1 MIQTPHSC
9 LKEVFMQRTCFRA
22 HTWILLAFLALGAGC
37 TKDDIPSSPSPPF
50 LFTSMIIGKTTTPAP
65 GTTLH
70 PGQTITVQCEVDYT
84 LAPVD
89 EATRARLGFGLL
101 SGVLSSKDSVTAD
114 TVLVGAPA
122 APPVLSTSAGT
133 IPQTMTFKVPTG
145 SKRIFVVAFIDTLPS
160 TGTVLR
166 IDSQS
171 WPVH

>member
-1 MIQTPHSC
+1 M
-9 LKEVFMQRTCFRA
+9 EVIMPRTFVRA
-22 HTWILLAFLALGAGC
+22 HAGILLALLALGVGC

-50 LFTSMIIGKTTTPAP
+50 LFTSMIIGKTTTPTP

-70 PGQTITVQCEVDYT
+70 PGQTVTVRFEVDYT
-84 LAPVD
+84 LAPTD
-89 EATRARLGFGLL
+89 EATRARLGFAML

-114 TVLVGAPA
+114 TTLALPTGPSPSLA
-122 APPVLSTSAGT
+122 SSAGT
-133 IPQTMTFKVPTG
+133 FSQTMSFKVPAG

-160 TGTVLR
+160 AGAVLR

>member
-1 MIQTPHSC
+1 MIQTPHPR
-9 LKEVFMQRTCFRA
+9 LMEVFMPRTFVRA
-22 HTWILLAFLALGAGC
+22 HTGILLALLALGVGC
-37 TKDDIPSSPSPPF
+37 TKDDIPSSPSPPY
-50 LFTSMIIGKTTTPAP
+50 LFTSMIIGKTTTPVP

-70 PGQTITVQCEVDYT
+70 PGQTVTVQCEVDYT

-101 SGVLSSKDSVTAD
+101 SGVLSSKDSVSAD
-114 TVLVGAPA
+114 TVLVSAPA
-122 APPVLSTSAGT
+122 APPVLAASAGT
-133 IPQTMTFKVPTG
+133 IPQTMTFKVPAG

-160 TGTVLR
+160 TGTVLQ